1 MIDQQTAF
9 TEDIYQVKEKTTV
22 ILSKPWAE
30 IDESEKEQLQKI
42 LQAVRLKLASVTILY
57 QPRLDLAQLHPQPQR
72 MIYFGE
78 PVAGLGQ
85 YECIKTEGT
94 IVLAPHLSQ
103 LQADPTGKQ
112 KLWIAL
118 KQLFGL

>member
-1 MIDQQTAF
+1 MRAK
-9 TEDIYQVKEKTTV
+9 VM
-22 ILSKPWAE
+22 SKPWSE
-30 IDESEKEQLQKI
+30 IGDGEKEQLQKI
-42 LQAVRLKLASVTILY
+42 LQAVKLKLASVRILH
-57 QPRLDLAQLHPQPQR
+57 QSSLDLARLNPQPAR

-78 PVAGLGQ
+78 PVTGLSQ

-94 IVLAPHLSQ
+94 IVLAPHLSL
-103 LQADPTGKQ
+103 LQNDSTGKQ